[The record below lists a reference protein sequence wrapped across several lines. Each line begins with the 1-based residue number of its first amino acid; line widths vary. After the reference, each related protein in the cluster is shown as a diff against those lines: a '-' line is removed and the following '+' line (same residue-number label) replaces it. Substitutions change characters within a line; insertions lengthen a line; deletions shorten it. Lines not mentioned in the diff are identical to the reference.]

1 MKEEKWNLPRLP
13 SPGHQLSPGDSTASH
28 SLHGAR
34 RALSAQVWWAGHR
47 WGGLCLMLSQQAG
60 VSHLP
65 CSHQPP
71 LPEAGF
77 FSFSLALFWADFPER
92 LSVGSTLTSKS
103 AFLPDSQSPHPFLG
117 LVIHPPPP
125 PTPTEPA
132 AGSPAYCSLP
142 LGRPWPGQLWPQ
154 HACAALLL
162 VSRAPHWD
170 VEVPGQGEQVLLSPS
185 GPEWSAKCFEP
196 LMSKELRAAGWD
208 PHPSGWS

>member
-34 RALSAQVWWAGHR
+34 QALSAQVWWAGHR

-92 LSVGSTLTSKS
+92 LGVGSTLTSKS
-103 AFLPDSQSPHPFLG
+103 AFLPDSQSPHSFLG
-117 LVIHPPPP
+117 LVIHPPPHPHPHRASSRQPCLLQP
-125 PTPTEPA
+125 PAGETL
-132 AGSPAYCSLP
+132 AGSALASACVC
-142 LGRPWPGQLWPQ
+142 RFIACEPGP
-154 HACAALLL
+154 
-162 VSRAPHWD
+162 P
-170 VEVPGQGEQVLLSPS
+170 PG
-185 GPEWSAKCFEP
+185 C
-196 LMSKELRAAGWD
+196 
-208 PHPSGWS
+208 